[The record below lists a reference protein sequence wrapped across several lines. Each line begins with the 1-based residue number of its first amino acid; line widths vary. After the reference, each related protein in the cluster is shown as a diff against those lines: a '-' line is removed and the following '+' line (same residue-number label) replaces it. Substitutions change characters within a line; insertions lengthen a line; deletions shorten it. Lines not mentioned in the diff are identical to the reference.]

1 MQPSRS
7 IELIIIYFEQLNRI
21 IKYEW
26 TLSLSKLR
34 PGHSIFFSIEKQS
47 VPQKPKLAVLFEAA
61 LPQQENDLVDVHHYQ
76 RQF

>member
-34 PGHSIFFSIEKQS
+34 PGHSIFFSIEKERS
-47 VPQKPKLAVLFEAA
+47 TEAEVGCA
-61 LPQQENDLVDVHHYQ
+61 L
-76 RQF
+76 